1 MPWETTDWLVT
12 IDCAQVLR
20 VRSSALRLRSNGLES
35 CDDPFRAEKGTEL
48 RVERSGVKEGTVCGQ
63 TFVQMLAQV

>member
-1 MPWETTDWLVT
+1 MPLETTDWRVT
-12 IDCAQVLR
+12 IDCAPLLS
-20 VRSSALRLRSNGLES
+20 VRLSALRLRSNGLES
-35 CDDPFRAEKGTEL
+35 CDDSFREEKGTEL